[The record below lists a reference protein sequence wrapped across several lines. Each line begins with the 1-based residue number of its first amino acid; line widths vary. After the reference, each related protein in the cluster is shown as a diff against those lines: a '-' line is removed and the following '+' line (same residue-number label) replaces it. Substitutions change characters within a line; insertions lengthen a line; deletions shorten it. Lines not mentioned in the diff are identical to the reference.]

1 MNKKLTL
8 LLIGLLCLG
17 MLTACGN
24 NGAAPKDLGPV
35 PEGISNP
42 DGGIVSLN
50 PKVVEG
56 RLIKL
61 SAKRATLLVQKV
73 EWDMTLSEK
82 VQSDIKRYA
91 ELDMPMEVG
100 GFVLAY
106 YEETEKGKREI
117 TRLEHLVSN

>member
-1 MNKKLTL
+1 MNRKIAV
-8 LLIGLLCLG
+8 LLIGLLCAG

-24 NGAAPKDLGPV
+24 NGSASKDLGPV
-35 PEGISNP
+35 PEGITNP
-42 DGGIVSLN
+42 EGGIVSIN

-56 RLIKL
+56 RIIKL
-61 SAKRATLLVQKV
+61 SDKRATLLVQKV
-73 EWDMTLSEK
+73 EWDMSLSEK

-91 ELDMPMEVG
+91 ELEMPMEVG

-106 YEETEKGKREI
+106 YEETEEGKREI